1 MRKRA
6 FALLYWIVTLLLITA
21 TGIAASA
28 IEGSDS
34 EVPAAVALN
43 NPTPMANEYY
53 VTGRYYCADDRDNS
67 DRGTC
72 DLTTHANSCQ
82 AALNAHRAK
91 VSAAGDICRKCTDGV
106 TDNTKHYSGRM
117 EWIHLG
123 PCRGFPN

>member
-1 MRKRA
+1 MRKRVWM
-6 FALLYWIVTLLLITA
+6 LLTAIAGLLVTMAGFSASETQRSARGVSTA
-21 TGIAASA
+21 A
-28 IEGSDS
+28 
-34 EVPAAVALN
+34 ALN

-53 VTGRYYCADDRDNS
+53 VTGRYYCLDNDDNS

-82 AALNAHRAK
+82 AALDAHRAK
-91 VSAAGDICRKCTDGV
+91 VDAARDICRKCTDGV